1 MVLEIDNKIDIER
14 VDLGT
19 IEKPNLFSKQNFN
32 LEGSFSNLSFRFFI
46 VEGHDV
52 KASKEKVVP
61 SGIFE
66 GDKRTLIRV
75 EVDNLGEIAWRV
87 YPLDGKSE
95 PVLKINENQEANLI
109 NLLREPAGRLLI
121 FQNALEQILW
131 IFIYEADE
139 NSDWVKD
146 WEKFLSLKEIEV
158 PPRGEDKSSYN
169 NWIEETM
176 ILLSN
181 DFNLLTEYIKNI
193 KRNKL
198 GIETLKIFNSDGLK
212 AFMIF

>member
-1 MVLEIDNKIDIER
+1 MSILAQLKSQIYLANKLLILRGAFQIYP
-14 VDLGT
+14 LG
-19 IEKPNLFSKQNFN
+19 
-32 LEGSFSNLSFRFFI
+32 FFI

-121 FQNALEQILW
+121 FQNALEQVLW

-139 NSDWVKD
+139 NSDWVQKIG
-146 WEKFLSLKEIEV
+146 EKFLSLKGIEV
-158 PPRGEDKSSYN
+158 PTRGEDRSSYN

-193 KRNKL
+193 KEEQI
-198 GIETLKIFNSDGLK
+198 GD
-212 AFMIF
+212 